1 MKKMKRLS
9 RVTESSVVVDPSDF
23 TDPSVVVVV
32 DPVSVVISLTASTLI
47 KLMKTTKSDSMRT
60 SF

>member
-1 MKKMKRLS
+1 MKRLS

>member
-23 TDPSVVVVV
+23 TDPSVVVV

-47 KLMKTTKSDSMRT
+47 KLTKTTKSDSMRT